1 MTRSPLEHATRG
13 PLRALASTIG
23 VAIALVGLAACSA
36 AAGVTAPPPTWP
48 VPPEQLPPATSGA
61 AEPNLTCGGGR
72 TFPASGLDA
81 ATGAEK
87 APGPEFDAL
96 RAGLAKFGSEFP
108 GSADLA
114 WRLAGHDATGAIFL
128 ARSEAPGAPG
138 WVAIDVVADSGGWQ
152 PSGMGQCNPSV
163 VLSPEFGPATWALD
177 PAFASPTPDATELH
191 ILVWEA
197 ACSGGSPATGRMSA
211 PVIEWAADT
220 LTITIGVRRLDGIQT
235 CPGPPGT
242 PAIVTLAEPLGRR
255 TLLDGGRVPAAPPS
269 PAF

>member
-1 MTRSPLEHATRG
+1 M
-13 PLRALASTIG
+13 
-23 VAIALVGLAACSA
+23 
-36 AAGVTAPPPTWP
+36 
-48 VPPEQLPPATSGA
+48 
-61 AEPNLTCGGGR
+61 
-72 TFPASGLDA
+72 TFPASSLYA
-81 ATGAEK
+81 ATGAER
-87 APGPEFDAL
+87 ALGPEFDAL

-108 GSADLA
+108 GSASLT

-128 ARSEAPGAPG
+128 ARSEAPGATA
-138 WVAIDVVADSGGWQ
+138 WVAIDVVADAGGWQ
-152 PSGMGQCNPSV
+152 PSGMGQCNPGV
-163 VLSPEFGPATWALD
+163 VLSPKFGKATWARD
-177 PAFASPTPDATELH
+177 PAFVSRTPDASELH
-191 ILVWEA
+191 VLVWEA

-211 PVIEWAADT
+211 PVIEWATDT

>member
-1 MTRSPLEHATRG
+1 MTRPPFEHATRG
-13 PLRALASTIG
+13 PLRALASTTC

-81 ATGAEK
+81 ATGAET

-108 GSADLA
+108 GSASLT

-128 ARSEAPGAPG
+128 ARSEAPGAPA
-138 WVAIDVVADSGGWQ
+138 WVAIDVVADAGGWQ

-163 VLSPEFGPATWALD
+163 VLSPEFGSATWALD

-191 ILVWEA
+191 VLVREA
-197 ACSGGSPATGRMSA
+197 ACSGGSPATGRMSP
-211 PVIEWAADT
+211 PVIEWAANT

-235 CPGPPGT
+235 CPGPPKD
-242 PAIVTLAEPLGRR
+242 ARHRDARR
-255 TLLDGGRVPAAPPS
+255 AARQATLLDGGRVPAAPPS